1 MTQAVSPLQIEE
13 FLAQYAPFDCLN
25 SSAREQ
31 LTSRCKLLRYTIGQP
46 ILIREKLPAQI
57 SILYQGQV
65 RVLGYDQR
73 RQTTVSLK
81 RAEPGE
87 IMGWASLL
95 RQSGCETALASTEV
109 ICITIP
115 AEDFLGLMERNA
127 QFAEAV
133 SQQISISEVFELLSA
148 ELGRRADGTADLK
161 ELTFKAIADATA
173 VNLPAGS
180 LQGRDL
186 MNTLNPSRLWLVSG
200 GSVGDFTAGS
210 AIALDSLADHPNRK
224 LPIKGK
230 WGARLLGLS
239 AFNETA
245 ERNGANAIA
254 QQGQPFPIEKTPA
267 DTPPPPPQRKI
278 APLPAS
284 VRETLTNNGSTVE
297 IGQAPQQVPELED
310 TSSDRV
316 SYPFVRGKG
325 EIDAPMACFK
335 MLSQFMR
342 VPFRRDVIRKVL
354 ENQLRSMGQITL
366 TACGAI
372 AEMMGLQAQLVQLPA
387 ASINRIKGPAIV
399 TWGDNSFAVLYR
411 VSERDIVMAVP
422 EKGITRRRVADFAEE
437 WGVAQGQVLLL
448 QAPPPRERERFGL
461 SWFVP
466 ALIKY
471 RGILLQ
477 VFIAS
482 FFVQLFGLAN
492 PLITQVIID
501 KVLVQRS
508 IETLDI
514 LGLFLLGVAIFEALL
529 TLLRTYLFVD
539 TTNRIDLGLGSEV
552 ISHLLRLPLEYFDRR
567 RVGELAGRINE
578 LENIRQFLTGTA
590 LTVVLDAV
598 FSVVYIAVMFF
609 YSWQLSLV
617 ALATVPLFAL
627 VTIVASPI
635 VRRQLRHKAE
645 RYADVQSYLV
655 EVLSGIQ
662 TVKAQN
668 IELKSRWQWQE
679 RYAKYIKS
687 GFRSVL
693 TFSTAGSISGF
704 LNKLSGLLIL
714 WFGAQ
719 MVLTTAASDN
729 PFTLGQLI
737 AFRIIAGYTTSP
749 LLRLIQLWQS
759 FQETGLSIERLSDVL
774 DATPEV
780 TADNQSNISMPP
792 IDGHVKFED
801 VSFRFATANTWQL
814 LNINLDFPTG
824 MFVGIVGQS
833 GSGKS
838 TLMKLLQ
845 RLYDA
850 GSGRILV
857 DQLDINKV
865 ELYSLRRQIGV
876 VLQDTLLFNGS
887 VQENIALANPDA
899 TEQEIIAAAK
909 VAVAHNFIMDLPQ
922 GYNTVVGERGASL
935 SGGQRQRIAIA
946 RTVLQRPRLLI
957 LDEATSALDY
967 DSERQVCQNLAETF
981 RGETVFFITHRLT
994 TVRNADTIIM
1004 MDQGSVVEQGTHD
1017 ELMAL
1022 QGRYYCLF
1030 EQQDSQL

>member
-1 MTQAVSPLQIEE
+1 MTQAVSPSQIQG
-13 FLAQYAPFDCLN
+13 FLAKISPFDQLN
-25 SSAREQ
+25 PHTLEQ
-31 LTSRCKLLRYTIGQP
+31 LTSGCKLLRYAIGQP
-46 ILIREKLPAQI
+46 IIIREKVPAQV

-65 RVLGYDQR
+65 RILGYDQR

-87 IMGWASLL
+87 VMGWASLL

-109 ICITIP
+109 ICITLDSQ
-115 AEDFLGLMERNA
+115 EFLRLIDREP
-127 QFAEAV
+127 QFREQLW
-133 SQQISISEVFELLSA
+133 QQISMSEIFELLSV
-148 ELGRRADGTADLK
+148 ELGRRADGSADLK
-161 ELTFKAIADATA
+161 ELAFRAIANATA
-173 VNLPAGS
+173 VNLPSGN
-180 LQGRDL
+180 LQVRDL
-186 MNTLNPSRLWLVSG
+186 INTLNPSRLWLVSSG
-200 GSVGDFTAGS
+200 TVGDFTAGS
-210 AIALDSLADHPNRK
+210 YIPLEDLETTPNQR
-224 LPIKGK
+224 LPIKGR
-230 WGARLLGLS
+230 WGARLIGVS
-239 AFNETA
+239 VFNET
-245 ERNGANAIA
+245 E
-254 QQGQPFPIEKTPA
+254 
-267 DTPPPPPQRKI
+267 
-278 APLPAS
+278 
-284 VRETLTNNGSTVE
+284 ETLVPEVETSKPAPVKPTIKKAPISTLSPRKQLEGEDSGLDVSR
-297 IGQAPQQVPELED
+297 APENIPELEE
-310 TSSDRV
+310 TSRDRIT
-316 SYPFVRGKG
+316 YPFVRGKG
-325 EIDAPMACFK
+325 ELDAPMACFK
-335 MLSQFMR
+335 MLSQFMGCS
-342 VPFRRDVIRKVL
+342 FRRDVIRKIL
-354 ENQLRSMGQITL
+354 ENQLRSVGQISIN
-366 TACGAI
+366 ACGAI
-372 AEMMGLQAQLVQLPA
+372 AEMMGLQAQMVQLPA
-387 ASINRIKGPAIV
+387 ASINRIKGPAMIP
-399 TWGDNSFAVLYR
+399 WGQSFAILYR
-411 VSERDIVMAVP
+411 ISEREIVMAVP
-422 EKGITRRRVADFAEE
+422 EKGIARRRVADFAEE
-437 WGVAQGQVLLL
+437 WGVVQGQVLLL
-448 QAPPPRERERFGL
+448 QSPPDRQREKFGL
-461 SWFVP
+461 NWFVP

-471 RGILLQ
+471 RGILIQ

-508 IETLDI
+508 IDTLDI
-514 LGLFLLGVAIFEALL
+514 LGIFLLGVAIFEAIL

-552 ISHLLRLPLEYFDRR
+552 IAHLLRLPLEYFDRR

-598 FSVVYIAVMFF
+598 FSVVYIAVMFV

-719 MVLTTAASDN
+719 MVLTTAATDN

-774 DATPEV
+774 DAEPE
-780 TADNQSNISMPP
+780 ADEANRSNISMPP
-792 IDGHVKFED
+792 IHGHVKYED
-801 VSFRFATANTWQL
+801 VSFRFASANTWQL
-814 LNINLDFPTG
+814 MNVNLEFPQG
-824 MFVGIVGQS
+824 RFVGIVGQS

-845 RLYDA
+845 RLYEP

-857 DQLDINKV
+857 DQLDVSKV

-899 TEQEIIAAAK
+899 TEQEIIEAAK
-909 VAVAHNFIMDLPQ
+909 VAVAHEFIMSLPQ
-922 GYNTVVGERGASL
+922 GYNTVVGERGANL

-967 DSERQVCQNLAETF
+967 DSERQVCQNLAQTF
-981 RGETVFFITHRLT
+981 KGETVFFITHRLT
-994 TVRNADTIIM
+994 TVRNADVIIM

-1022 QGRYYCLF
+1022 KGRYYCLF

>member
-1 MTQAVSPLQIEE
+1 MTQAVSPSQIQG
-13 FLAQYAPFDCLN
+13 FLAKIPPFDQLN
-25 SSAREQ
+25 PNTLEQ
-31 LTSRCKLLRYTIGQP
+31 LTSGCKLLRYAIGQP
-46 ILIREKLPAQI
+46 ILIREKVPAQV

-65 RVLGYDQR
+65 RILGYDQR

-87 IMGWASLL
+87 VMGWASLL
-95 RQSGCETALASTEV
+95 RQTGCETALASTEV
-109 ICITIP
+109 ICITLG
-115 AEDFLGLMERNA
+115 AEEFLRLIDREPQFRESLA
-127 QFAEAV
+127 QQV
-133 SQQISISEVFELLSA
+133 SISEVFELLSV

-161 ELTFKAIADATA
+161 ELTFKAIANATA
-173 VNLPAGS
+173 VNLPSGN
-180 LQGRDL
+180 LQVRDL
-186 MNTLNPSRLWLVSG
+186 INTLNPSRLWLVSSG
-200 GSVGDFTAGS
+200 TVGDFTPAS
-210 AIALDSLADHPNRK
+210 KIPLDSLAETPNQR
-224 LPIKGK
+224 LPIKGR
-230 WGARLLGLS
+230 WGARLLGVS
-239 AFNETA
+239 AFQETQETQEA
-245 ERNGANAIA
+245 LE
-254 QQGQPFPIEKTPA
+254 PA
-267 DTPPPPPQRKI
+267 STPPKLPISPSPRALPERSRRDRLEKEESELDI
-278 APLPAS
+278 SRAP
-284 VRETLTNNGSTVE
+284 EN
-297 IGQAPQQVPELED
+297 IPELEEA
-310 TSSDRV
+310 SDSRIT
-316 SYPFVRGKG
+316 YPFVRGKG

-342 VPFRRDVIRKVL
+342 VSFRRDVIRKVL
-354 ENQLRSMGQITL
+354 ENQLRSTGQISL
-366 TACGAI
+366 TVCGAI

-387 ASINRIKGPAIV
+387 ASINRIKGPAMIP
-399 TWGDNSFAVLYR
+399 WGQSFAILYR
-411 VSERDIVMAVP
+411 ISEREVVMAVP

-437 WGVAQGQVLLL
+437 WGVVQGSVLLL
-448 QAPPPRERERFGL
+448 QSPPERQREKFGL

-471 RGILLQ
+471 RGILIQ

-508 IETLDI
+508 IDTLDI
-514 LGLFLLGVAIFEALL
+514 LGLFLLGVAIFEAIL

-552 ISHLLRLPLEYFDRR
+552 IAHLLRLPLEYFDRR

-598 FSVVYIAVMFF
+598 FSVVYIAVMFI

-719 MVLTTAASDN
+719 MVLTTASTDN

-774 DATPEV
+774 DAAPE
-780 TADNQSNISMPP
+780 ADEANRSNISMPP
-792 IDGHVKFED
+792 IHGDVKYED

-814 LNINLDFPTG
+814 MNVNLEFPQGT
-824 MFVGIVGQS
+824 FVGIVGQS

-845 RLYDA
+845 RLYEP

-857 DQLDINKV
+857 DQLEIGKV

-899 TEQEIIAAAK
+899 TEQEIIEAAK
-909 VAVAHNFIMDLPQ
+909 VAVAHEFIMSLPQ
-922 GYNTVVGERGASL
+922 GYNTVVGERGANL

-967 DSERQVCQNLAETF
+967 DSERQVCQNLAQTF
-981 RGETVFFITHRLT
+981 KGETVFFITHRLT
-994 TVRNADTIIM
+994 TVRNADVIIM
-1004 MDQGSVVEQGTHD
+1004 MDQGSVVEQGTHA

>member
-1 MTQAVSPLQIEE
+1 MTQAVSPSQIQG
-13 FLAQYAPFDCLN
+13 FLAKIPPFDQLN
-25 SSAREQ
+25 PSSLEQ
-31 LTSRCKLLRYTIGQP
+31 LTSGCKLLRYAIGQP
-46 ILIREKLPAQI
+46 IIIREKVPAQV

-65 RVLGYDQR
+65 RILGYDQR

-87 IMGWASLL
+87 VMGWASLL

-109 ICITIP
+109 ICITLD
-115 AEDFLGLMERNA
+115 AQDFLRLIDREPKFRESLA
-127 QFAEAV
+127 QQV
-133 SQQISISEVFELLSA
+133 SISEVFELLSV

-161 ELTFKAIADATA
+161 ELTFKAIANATA
-173 VNLPAGS
+173 VNLPSGN
-180 LQGRDL
+180 LQVRDL
-186 MNTLNPSRLWLVSG
+186 INTLNPSRLWLVSSG
-200 GSVGDFTAGS
+200 TVGDFTAGS
-210 AIALDSLADHPNRK
+210 NVPLDDLAEQPNQR
-224 LPIKGK
+224 LPIKGR
-230 WGARLLGLS
+230 WGARLLGVDL
-239 AFNETA
+239 FQET
-245 ERNGANAIA
+245 ED
-254 QQGQPFPIEKTPA
+254 P
-267 DTPPPPPQRKI
+267 I
-278 APLPAS
+278 APPTGPQTASPAPVKPPLKKAPIS
-284 VRETLTNNGSTVE
+284 TLSPRKQLEGEDSGLD
-297 IGQAPQQVPELED
+297 ISRAPENIPELEQ
-310 TSSDRV
+310 TSGDRI
-316 SYPFVRGKG
+316 SYPFIRGKG

-335 MLSQFMR
+335 MLSQFMK
-342 VPFRRDVIRKVL
+342 VSFRRDVIRKVL
-354 ENQLRSMGQITL
+354 ENQLRSTGQISL
-366 TACGAI
+366 TVCGAI

-387 ASINRIKGPAIV
+387 ASINRIKGPAMIP
-399 TWGDNSFAVLYR
+399 WGQSFAILYR
-411 VSERDIVMAVP
+411 INEREVVMAVP

-437 WGVAQGQVLLL
+437 WGVVQGQVLLL
-448 QAPPPRERERFGL
+448 QSPPDRQREKFGL

-471 RGILLQ
+471 RGILIQ

-508 IETLDI
+508 IDTLDI
-514 LGLFLLGVAIFEALL
+514 LGLFLLGVAIFEAIL

-552 ISHLLRLPLEYFDRR
+552 IAHLLRLPLEYFDRR

-598 FSVVYIAVMFF
+598 FSVVYIAVMFI

-719 MVLTTAASDN
+719 MVLTTASTDN

-774 DATPEV
+774 DAAPE
-780 TADNQSNISMPP
+780 ADEANRSNISMPP
-792 IDGHVKFED
+792 IHGDVKYED

-814 LNINLDFPTG
+814 LNVNLEFPQGT
-824 MFVGIVGQS
+824 FVGIVGQS

-845 RLYDA
+845 RLYEP

-857 DQLDINKV
+857 DQLEIGKV

-899 TEQEIIAAAK
+899 TEQEIIEAAK
-909 VAVAHNFIMDLPQ
+909 VAVAHEFIMSLPQ
-922 GYNTVVGERGASL
+922 GYNTVVGERGANL

-967 DSERQVCQNLAETF
+967 DSERQVCQNLAQTF
-981 RGETVFFITHRLT
+981 QGETVFFITHRLT
-994 TVRNADTIIM
+994 TVRNADVIIM
-1004 MDQGSVVEQGTHD
+1004 MDQGSVVEQGTHA